1 MVARKHPGVLCGGR
15 TVDHIAR
22 ADGACGLPG
31 LHGRDTYPLGKE
43 IDMTVITPQ
52 SKALRNLVPSILDEI
67 VATADPAR
75 VILFG
80 SVARGE
86 AGPESDLDLLVVLD
100 HLDPAERAHLMGS
113 IRFAVTAP
121 AAIDVFVTDVEEF
134 ERRKDVKGSM
144 RYWPCREGEVVSERS
159 VD

>member
-1 MVARKHPGVLCGGR
+1 MRVPGAIG
-15 TVDHIAR
+15 
-22 ADGACGLPG
+22 
-31 LHGRDTYPLGKE
+31 HGTRPSSKE
-43 IDMTVITPQ
+43 ITVTIATPE
-52 SKALRNLVPSILDEI
+52 SEALRNLVPSILDEI

-134 ERRKDVKGSM
+134 ERRMDVNGSM